1 MKLLIKFKFLFLILF
16 FICLCISLYYYFNNY
31 TTSVKQE
38 YTDSK
43 TAVIISFKSNENFN
57 EQINEKIVK
66 KLQQLLI
73 VRHAYLSALLSK
85 NFEVKYEDVNNT
97 QNSLTFIINHNY
109 KFDQKLM
116 EDYAKNF
123 FEEFLHHEKQVSKEL
138 NEFITSDFESAIK
151 KLEILKITTKENAFD
166 LILKND
172 FYEIDILTDDFEI
185 ISSKFPD
192 SITPIFFNY
201 GNIKSGKIILQI
213 PTELNIDDFVNISIY
228 NIEENQ
234 LIITGYNELYYLLI
248 LFGFINILLY
258 FLIYLKQRKII

>member
-16 FICLCISLYYYFNNY
+16 FIFLGISLYYYFNNY

-43 TAVIISFKSNENFN
+43 TAIIIEVESNENLN
-57 EQINEKIVK
+57 ENINEKIVD
-66 KLQQLLI
+66 KLKQLLS
-73 VRHAYLSALLSK
+73 VRSVYLSALLSK
-85 NFEVKYEDVNNT
+85 NFEVKYKDVENT
-97 QNSLTFIINHNY
+97 QNSLSFLINHNY

-116 EDYAKNF
+116 DDYAKNF
-123 FEEFLHHEKQVSKEL
+123 LEEFLHHEKQVSKEL
-138 NEFITSDFESAIK
+138 NEFITSDFNNAIH

-166 LILKND
+166 LNLKNN

-185 ISSKFPD
+185 LSKISN

-201 GNIKSGKIILQI
+201 GIIKSGKIILQI
-213 PTELNIDDFVNISIY
+213 PTEFNIDDFVNISIY
-228 NIEENQ
+228 NIKENQ

-248 LFGFINILLY
+248 LFGFINIFLY
-258 FLIYLKQRKII
+258 FFIYLKQRKII